1 MRITSCSSGT
11 AKVWLGFASLH
22 ILAKHYQPLNRALG
36 FMSIV
41 HTIVITFT
49 LLLFSFDSNSNEIV
63 PTDKELKV
71 HLLSKSYDFEVLI
84 SILNKT
90 EYSSVIWVKDGP
102 LNARSGNNKNAVWDK
117 SPQLDEFVNT
127 AIEFGFESLLIGVDD
142 YGNWS
147 ISTGQ
152 EVVFLDGDPSM
163 GTAKVKTIKKSFW
176 FGDQPEVS
184 ICTLAIVVKSFE
196 GQCYIPLINNWFLYK
211 YWFTY
216 DPAIEQT

>member
-1 MRITSCSSGT
+1 
-11 AKVWLGFASLH
+11 L
-22 ILAKHYQPLNRALG
+22 PLNGALG
-36 FMSIV
+36 FMSII
-41 HTIVITFT
+41 HTIFITFT
-49 LLLFSFDSNSNEIV
+49 LLFFSFDSNSNENA
-63 PTDKELKV
+63 PTDKELKA
-71 HLLSKSYDFEVLI
+71 HLFSKSNDFEVLI

-90 EYSSVIWVKDGP
+90 EYSSVLWIKDGP
-102 LNARSGNNKNAVWDK
+102 LNARAGNNKNAVWNK

-127 AIEFGFESLLIGVDD
+127 AIGFGFGSLLIGVDD

-152 EVVFLDGDPSM
+152 EVVFLDGDPSI

-176 FGDQPEVS
+176 LGKQPEVS
-184 ICTLAIVVKSFE
+184 ICTSEIVEKYFE

-216 DPAIEQT
+216 DPAKEQT